1 MNGEQIS
8 MKSVS
13 LLLLLAWMEGGVIGG
28 QQASAGRRIISS
40 LLTFAIPPSTPPS
53 IDEGLNQVVTT
64 ADSST
69 ILSSGYDAQNCNNKD
84 DGITVAA
91 EISHS
96 KDIHMPYVLDE
107 KGRPT
112 GLKDKLPLQTPHA
125 GRKFRPTHPNSNS
138 ITATKT
144 TSRYSWR
151 SIIRRPK
158 SRRRNNNNNRRFTE
172 GWYYRLTLPECN
184 ESFVFI
190 FSIEDAGRFIG
201 GGRNNKKQKSPLTL
215 ACMQMLGPQDT
226 YLVQSDVDDTKF
238 WAWKDAM
245 ALGCTFNFKNDY
257 KNENSDDDLSTIAA
271 MTPSE
276 WRNAVQSGFQIL
288 PFHFQGRL
296 DGHDGTLG
304 GVKANQGVEGR
315 AEYDFNIRPVA
326 GWGNYQTPLS
336 SMSQSNVKNT
346 NNNDMNLNQQDR
358 NNHYRQVSTAGWLA
372 SFPVFEPHWQI
383 TMANARASGSINWNG
398 TIYKFDDA
406 PFYGEKNWG
415 GAFPTK
421 WFWTQCNS
429 FDQYSDLA
437 FTSGGGIRQL
447 PFSFFGTK
455 TEMLGLIGIHYEGHF
470 YEIVPWTGEMS
481 WEVSPWG
488 RWELRGRCTD
498 KKGSPFEAEIVT
510 VTDNEG
516 VLLRAPTKDE
526 GMQYFCRDSGFGNVI
541 LSLWEMRYDEDIG
554 DFVRARIIID
564 SAQSSQCTV
573 EVGGGPWWDVW
584 KVNSK
589 MSSTMRRIIRMPML
603 LKK

>member
-1 MNGEQIS
+1 MLL
-8 MKSVS
+8 SV
-13 LLLLLAWMEGGVIGG
+13 LFVVLLACVEGGVIGG
-28 QQASAGRRIISS
+28 LQASSSARRLS
-40 LLTFAIPPSTPPS
+40 LLAFAIPPSPPPS
-53 IDEGLNQVVTT
+53 IDEGLHQTVAN
-64 ADSST
+64 ADST
-69 ILSSGYDAQNCNNKD
+69 TLSSGYVPQNCNNKD
-84 DGITVAA
+84 DGNTVAT
-91 EISHS
+91 ESYNT
-96 KDIHMPYVLDE
+96 KDVNMLYLLDE
-107 KGRPT
+107 KGRPM
-112 GLKDKLPLQTPHA
+112 GIKDKLLLQTPHA
-125 GRKFRPTHPNSNS
+125 GRKFRPTHPTSKS
-138 ITATKT
+138 ITAAAT
-144 TSRYSWR
+144 TSSRWSLR
-151 SIIRRPK
+151 SIIRR
-158 SRRRNNNNNRRFTE
+158 RNNNRRFTE
-172 GWYYRLTLPECN
+172 GWYYRLTLPEYN

-201 GGRNNKKQKSPLTL
+201 GGRNNNNNNKKQKSPLTL

-245 ALGCTFNFKNDY
+245 ALGCTFQFMNDY
-257 KNENSDDDLSTIAA
+257 NSTNDDLCNIAA
-271 MTPSE
+271 MTPAE
-276 WRNAVQSGFQIL
+276 WRNVVQSGFQVL

-296 DGHDGTLG
+296 NGHDGTLG
-304 GVKANQGVEGR
+304 GVKAYQGVEGM
-315 AEYDFNIRPVA
+315 AEYDFDIRPIA
-326 GWGNYQTPLS
+326 GWGNYPTIPT
-336 SMSQSNVKNT
+336 SMTQSNDKNT
-346 NNNDMNLNQQDR
+346 TNNTNDMNLNQQYR

-398 TIYKFDDA
+398 TIYNFNDA

-421 WFWTQCNS
+421 WFWTQCNR
-429 FDQYSDLA
+429 FDQYPDLA

-455 TEMLGLIGIHYEGHF
+455 TETLGLIGIHYDGHF

-498 KKGSPFEAEIVT
+498 TKKGTPFEAEIVA
-510 VTDNEG
+510 VTESSG

-526 GMQYFCRDSGFGNVI
+526 GMQYFCRDSGFGSVI

-554 DFVRARIIID
+554 DFVRSRIIID
-564 SAQSSQCTV
+564 RARSSLCTV

-584 KVNSK
+584 KVKSK
-589 MSSTMRRIIRMPML
+589 MSSTMRRIIRLPML
-603 LKK
+603 LNK

>member
-1 MNGEQIS
+1 M
-8 MKSVS
+8 MLLSVS
-13 LLLLLAWMEGGVIGG
+13 LPLFVLLLVWVEGGVIGG
-28 QQASAGRRIISS
+28 QQASSSVRRPS
-40 LLTFAIPPSTPPS
+40 LSTFAIPPSTPPS
-53 IDEGLNQVVTT
+53 IDEGLNQVV
-64 ADSST
+64 ANAERVS
-69 ILSSGYDAQNCNNKD
+69 LSSGRAQNCNNKD
-84 DGITVAA
+84 DSNTIAT
-91 EISHS
+91 ERYCEY
-96 KDIHMPYVLDE
+96 DMLYVLDE
-107 KGRPT
+107 NGRPT
-112 GLKDKLPLQTPHA
+112 GLKDKLLLQTPHA

-138 ITATKT
+138 ITAKT
-144 TSRYSWR
+144 TPSRWSLR
-151 SIIRRPK
+151 SIFRN
-158 SRRRNNNNNRRFTE
+158 RRNKNRRFTE
-172 GWYYRLTLPECN
+172 GWYYRLTLPEYN

-190 FSIEDAGRFIG
+190 YSIEDAGRLI
-201 GGRNNKKQKSPLTL
+201 NKNKKSPLTL

-238 WAWKDAM
+238 WAWKDAQ
-245 ALGCTFNFKNDY
+245 ALGCTFEFR
-257 KNENSDDDLSTIAA
+257 NESNIAA
-271 MTPSE
+271 MTPNE
-276 WRNAVQSGFQIL
+276 WRNAVHSGFQVL

-304 GVKANQGVEGR
+304 GVKANQGVEGK
-315 AEYDFNIRPVA
+315 AQYDFNIRHVA
-326 GWGNYQTPLS
+326 GWGNYP
-336 SMSQSNVKNT
+336 
-346 NNNDMNLNQQDR
+346 DMNLNQQDR
-358 NNHYRQVSTAGWLA
+358 NHYWQVSTAGWLA

-398 TIYKFDDA
+398 TIYKFNDA

-429 FDQYSDLA
+429 FDQYPDLA

-455 TEMLGLIGIHYEGHF
+455 TETLGLIGIHYEGYF

-488 RWELRGRCTD
+488 RWELRGKCTD
-498 KKGSPFEAEIVT
+498 KKGNPFEAEIVAL
-510 VTDNEG
+510 TDNDG

-526 GMQYFCRDSGFGNVI
+526 GMQYFCRDSSFGNVI

-554 DFVRARIIID
+554 DFVRSRIIID
-564 SAQSSQCTV
+564 SAQSSQCAV

-589 MSSTMRRIIRMPML
+589 MSSTMRRIIRLPML
-603 LKK
+603 LN